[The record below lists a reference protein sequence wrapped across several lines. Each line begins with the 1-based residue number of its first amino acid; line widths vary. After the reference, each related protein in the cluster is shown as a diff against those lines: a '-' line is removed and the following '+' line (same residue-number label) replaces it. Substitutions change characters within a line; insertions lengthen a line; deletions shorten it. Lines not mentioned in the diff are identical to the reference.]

1 MFESILTVLLF
12 VPLFLIVL
20 LANLADKQRLNER
33 SGKTIAGLTYAFH
46 TFIFGTMAAAGG
58 VLHAVAIGI
67 RTNEELRQSVLD
79 IAAGGGSGDVTDFLP
94 VLDRLDALGM
104 GIWLPAVA
112 APLFLLPPVRRL
124 LADVTPIDALSSV
137 HAVAASFVMLVVM
150 NLAVTLAVG
159 LDTLADMSEA
169 SETDGGSLLVSLWV
183 QQITFALWA
192 VVGVGWLTRRRWM
205 QALERLG
212 LLTPRPVE
220 VAVGIGTGLLSVAI
234 ILALEIVAEAAG
246 WGLDEDVQ
254 RLTEVLIGPL
264 LGSIPGIL
272 TLGLAAGIGEETLFR
287 GALQP
292 RFGLLITSILFALLH
307 SQYGIT
313 LSTLAV
319 FIVGMILGLVRNR
332 YNTSTCVIAHASYN
346 ITLGMIAYLFPQMF

>member
-1 MFESILTVLLF
+1 MFESIFTVLLF

-20 LANLADKQRLNER
+20 LANLADKQRLGEG
-33 SGKTIAGLTYAFH
+33 SGTTVAGLAYALH
-46 TFIFGTMAAAGG
+46 LFIFGTMAAAGG
-58 VLHAVAIGI
+58 ALHAVAIMI
-67 RTNEELRQSVLD
+67 RSNDELRENVLD
-79 IAAGGGSGDVTDFLP
+79 IATSGGNEVGNILP
-94 VLDRLDALGM
+94 VLERLDVLGL
-104 GIWLPAVA
+104 GIWLPAAA
-112 APLFLLPPVRRL
+112 APLFLLPQVRRL
-124 LADVTPIDALSSV
+124 LASVTGVDAQSSV

-159 LDTLADMSEA
+159 LETLADLSEA

-192 VVGVGWLTRRRWM
+192 VVGVGWLTRRRLL

-212 LLTPRPVE
+212 LVAPRPVE
-220 VAVGIGTGLLSVAI
+220 VAIGIGVGLISVAI
-234 ILALEIVAEAAG
+234 ILALEIVAGALG

-292 RFGLLITSILFALLH
+292 RFGLFVTSLLFALLH

-346 ITLGMIAYLFPQMF
+346 ITLGMIAYLYPQVF